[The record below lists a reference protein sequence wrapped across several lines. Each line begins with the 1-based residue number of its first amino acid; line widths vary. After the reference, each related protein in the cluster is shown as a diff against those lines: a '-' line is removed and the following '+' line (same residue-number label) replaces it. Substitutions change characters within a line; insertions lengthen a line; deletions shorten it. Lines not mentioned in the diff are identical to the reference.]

1 MVGSLISAIVTGLLY
16 AAFDLAYQG
25 VDSTDS
31 IKATKAAY
39 VLEAAKKDI
48 VAYGVFEVCVGSVL
62 FTQYWNWMAA
72 QWFALSPE
80 QREAWRED
88 EEESAAIAA
97 ATR

>member
-1 MVGSLISAIVTGLLY
+1 
-16 AAFDLAYQG
+16 
-25 VDSTDS
+25 
-31 IKATKAAY
+31 
-39 VLEAAKKDI
+39 
-48 VAYGVFEVCVGSVL
+48 
-62 FTQYWNWMAA
+62 MAA

>member
-39 VLEAAKKDI
+39 VLEAAKKDL
-48 VAYGVFEVCVGSVL
+48 VA
-62 FTQYWNWMAA
+62 
-72 QWFALSPE
+72 
-80 QREAWRED
+80 
-88 EEESAAIAA
+88 
-97 ATR
+97 